1 MLYLLPKSTE
11 KMDRHWIIGFLRDD
25 SCRRCWLDAWLL
37 HGNAGAQLCVWG
49 GVQVVTKLAA
59 PGGSLVTLP
68 VTRGTQITGRKPL
81 WGQWALGVCGLLPR
95 VHSAQGWALGQVRGA
110 AGG

>member
-1 MLYLLPKSTE
+1 MP
-11 KMDRHWIIGFLRDD
+11 GF
-25 SCRRCWLDAWLL
+25 SMVM
-37 HGNAGAQLCVWG
+37 LCVWG

-81 WGQWALGVCGLLPR
+81 WGQFPV
-95 VHSAQGWALGQVRGA
+95 
-110 AGG
+110 

>member
-1 MLYLLPKSTE
+1 MELFFFKPAVIHFGERENELVPVLYLLPKSTE

-49 GVQVVTKLAA
+49 GVQVVTEPAA

-81 WGQWALGVCGLLPR
+81 WGQFPV
-95 VHSAQGWALGQVRGA
+95 
-110 AGG
+110 